1 MSNGLKVHVVYI
13 SQRKEDSEIDQERCW
28 ANVTTQTDQAYVH
41 QRIDVDVL
49 QTFFISIDYG
59 RHAIDDMNRQKRARM
74 MREKKKRVKQEE
86 GERKGLKNFEK
97 DRQQV
102 RWKHEGIEEWYQ
114 ELKIREIVV
123 CARET
128 LVRRQEQ
135 EYHQMER
142 CPLCEKGNKRQVEGY
157 NVHAD
162 LYVENSHERKMMRPH
177 GERHKLLG
185 NYIRNTGAGGASE
198 RSASPNILELLLC

>member
-1 MSNGLKVHVVYI
+1 MVPGAEN
-13 SQRKEDSEIDQERCW
+13 
-28 ANVTTQTDQAYVH
+28 
-41 QRIDVDVL
+41 
-49 QTFFISIDYG
+49 
-59 RHAIDDMNRQKRARM
+59 
-74 MREKKKRVKQEE
+74 
-86 GERKGLKNFEK
+86 
-97 DRQQV
+97 
-102 RWKHEGIEEWYQ
+102 
-114 ELKIREIVV
+114 REIVV
-123 CARET
+123 RARET
-128 LVRRQEQ
+128 LIRRREQ

-198 RSASPNILELLLC
+198 RSASPNILELLLFKSCTRTKRTLWMRTGYARI